1 MRKRTGILAAVMAA
15 AVGALIFQAGVMA
28 KGNGEKRIENGIFVG
43 DIDVSGMTREEAGAA
58 VHSYVDGLAD
68 VPLTLNAVGGNQVTV
83 TAGDMGIRWENED
96 VVDEA
101 AGLGKQGNIIRRYK
115 ELKDLERNNKK
126 FELEL
131 SFDKAALEKVLTEQ
145 CSQFDVEAQDASL
158 RRENGQFMI
167 EGGQTGEKV
176 DVAAS
181 AEQLEAFLAQDWD
194 KSAAEVDLVVAVD
207 EPRGSREDLEKV
219 KDVLGTFTTSYTS
232 SGADRSANVS
242 NGCSLINGTTVYP
255 GEEFSAYQA
264 VSPFSE
270 ENGYHMA
277 GSYLNGMVV
286 ESLGGGICQVS
297 TTLYNAVLLSEL
309 QVTERHNHSMEVSY
323 VQPSADAAIAESAGK
338 DFRFVNNL
346 EYPIY
351 IEGYTQDKHI
361 TFTIYG
367 VETRDP
373 GRTISF
379 ESEILSETK
388 PSSESVVADGKQ
400 PIGYVK
406 VQSVHVGRTAKL
418 WKITKENGT
427 EVSREEVN
435 SSSYKM
441 VPRTATV
448 GTATFD
454 PVAAQLI
461 QAAIATSDIDY
472 IKGVAAQLKAGDT
485 TLGGTVAPAVPG
497 LDGTVLPG
505 VVPGTEVPGVVPE
518 VPVVPDGGAAPVV
531 PEAGAAGDAA
541 APAQTDPAQPAQ

>member
-448 GTATFD
+448 GTATSD

-472 IKGVAAQLKAGDT
+472 IKGVAAQLKAGDK
-485 TLGGTVAPAVPG
+485 VQFVK
-497 LDGTVLPG
+497 
-505 VVPGTEVPGVVPE
+505 
-518 VPVVPDGGAAPVV
+518 VPV
-531 PEAGAAGDAA
+531 EY
-541 APAQTDPAQPAQ
+541 AQGLLLAQRSALKALSRINA

>member
-1 MRKRTGILAAVMAA
+1 MRKKTGILAAVMAV
-15 AVGALIFQAGVMA
+15 AVGVFVCQAVAAA

-58 VHSYVDGLAD
+58 VNSYVSGLAE
-68 VPLTLNAVGGNQVTV
+68 VPITLNAVGGNQVTV
-83 TAGDMGIRWENED
+83 TAGDMGIRWDNQD
-96 VVDEA
+96 VVEEA

-126 FELEL
+126 FELAL
-131 SFDKAALEKVLTEQ
+131 SFDKASLEKVLTEQ

-158 RRENGQFMI
+158 RRENGQFII
-167 EGGQTGEKV
+167 EGGQTGEKIE
-176 DVAAS
+176 VAS
-181 AEQLEAFLAQDWD
+181 VEQLEAFLAQDWN
-194 KSAAEVDLVVAVD
+194 KSAAEVDLAVAVD
-207 EPRGSREDLEKV
+207 EPRGNREDLEKV

-242 NGCSLINGTTVYP
+242 NGCSLINGATVYP

-270 ENGYHMA
+270 ENGYHLA

-351 IEGYTQDKHI
+351 IEGSTQDKHI

-388 PSSESVVADGKQ
+388 PSSEKVIADGKQ
-400 PIGYVK
+400 AIGYVK

-418 WKITKENGT
+418 WKVTKENGT

-435 SSSYKM
+435 SSSYQM

-448 GTATFD
+448 GTATAD

-461 QAAIATSDIDY
+461 QAAIATNDIDY

-485 TLGGTVAPAVPG
+485 TLGGTVPPAVPG
-497 LDGTVLPG
+497 VDGTILPG
-505 VVPGTEVPGVVPE
+505 VVPGTEVPVPGAVPE
-518 VPVVPDGGAAPVV
+518 VPVVPDGGAGVAVPDAGADAVAPVQ
-531 PEAGAAGDAA
+531 PE
-541 APAQTDPAQPAQ
+541 QPAQ

>member
-1 MRKRTGILAAVMAA
+1 MKKWMMALTGAMAVIA
-15 AVGALIFQAGVMA
+15 GAFVFQVVATA
-28 KGNGEKRIENGIFVG
+28 QGNGAEKMQSGIFVG
-43 DIDVSGMTREEAGAA
+43 AIDVSGMGKEEAEAA
-58 VHSYVDGLAD
+58 VHGYVDGLRE
-68 VPLTLNAVGGNQVTV
+68 VPVTLNAVGGNQVTV
-83 TAGDMGIRWENED
+83 TVGDMGIQWENPQVLD
-96 VVDEA
+96 DA
-101 AGLGKQGNIIRRYK
+101 FSLGKEGNIIKRYK
-115 ELKDLERNNKK
+115 ELRELERNTKRYDI
-126 FELEL
+126 EL
-131 SFDKAALEKVLTEQ
+131 SFDRAALTTLLTEQ
-145 CSQFDVEAQDASL
+145 CTQFDVQAEDASL
-158 RRENGQFMI
+158 RRENGQFII

-176 DVAAS
+176 DIEAS
-181 AEQLEAFLAQDWD
+181 VDALEAFLQDEW
-194 KSAAEVDLVVAVD
+194 KKEAATVDLVVAVD

-219 KDVLGTFTTSYTS
+219 KDVLGTFTTSYSS

-242 NGCSLINGTTVYP
+242 NGCALINGTTLYP
-255 GEEFSAYQA
+255 GEEFSAYEK
-264 VSPFSE
+264 VSPFTE
-270 ENGYHMA
+270 ENGYHLA

-309 QVTERHNHSMEVSY
+309 EVTERHNHSMEVSY

-338 DFRFVNNL
+338 DFKFVNNL

-351 IEGYTQDKHI
+351 IEGHTADKKI

-373 GRTISF
+373 ARSISF
-379 ESEILSETK
+379 ESEILSESK
-388 PSSESVVADGKQ
+388 PSSESVIADGGQ

-418 WKITKENGT
+418 WKVTKENGA

-448 GTATFD
+448 GTATSD

-461 QAAIATSDIDY
+461 QAAIATNDIDY

-485 TLGGTVAPAVPG
+485 TLGGTVPQQPVIPGMEGVLPDGTIPPVTVPDGTAPAVPE
-497 LDGTVLPG
+497 TP
-505 VVPGTEVPGVVPE
+505 
-518 VPVVPDGGAAPVV
+518 
-531 PEAGAAGDAA
+531 AA
-541 APAQTDPAQPAQ
+541 APETAPAQ

>member
-1 MRKRTGILAAVMAA
+1 MKKWTGILAAA
-15 AVGALIFQAGVMA
+15 AVSVVCAFLLQAGAVA
-28 KGNGEKRIENGIFVG
+28 KGNGDDRIQNGIFIG
-43 DIDVSGMTREEAGAA
+43 DIDVSGMGMEEASAA
-58 VHSYVDGLAD
+58 VQGYVDGLRQ
-68 VPLTLNAVGGNQVTV
+68 VNITMNAVGGNQITA
-83 TAGDMGIRWENED
+83 TAGDMGIRWENQD
-96 VVDEA
+96 VLQEA
-101 AGLGKQGNIIRRYK
+101 FGLGKQGNLIRRYK

-126 FELEL
+126 YDIELT
-131 SFDKAALEKVLTEQ
+131 FDKAALQTLLTEQ
-145 CSQFDVEAQDASL
+145 CPQYDVEAQDASL
-158 RRENGQFMI
+158 RRENGQFII

-176 DVAAS
+176 DIEASVA
-181 AEQLEAFLAQDWD
+181 ELEKFLADGWN
-194 KSAAEVDLVVAVD
+194 KEAAEVDLVVTVD
-207 EPRGSREDLEKV
+207 EPRGSREELEKV
-219 KDVLGTFTTSYTS
+219 KDVLGTFTTSYSS
-232 SGADRSANVS
+232 SGASRSANVS
-242 NGCSLINGTTVYP
+242 NGCELINGTTVYP
-255 GEEFSAYQA
+255 GEEFSAYGT
-264 VSPFSE
+264 VSPFTE
-270 ENGYHMA
+270 ENGYHLA

-351 IEGYTQDKHI
+351 IEGHTQDKKI

-367 VETRDP
+367 VETRAP

-388 PSSESVVADGKQ
+388 PSSESVIADGKQ

-418 WKITKENGT
+418 WKVTKENGT

-448 GTATFD
+448 GTATSD

-485 TLGGTVAPAVPG
+485 TLGGTVVPA
-497 LDGTVLPG
+497 
-505 VVPGTEVPGVVPE
+505 VPE
-518 VPVVPDGGAAPVV
+518 VPGIPVV
-531 PEAGAAGDAA
+531 PGADGTGVVPPAGTGEVVPPAVPEATGTEGAPAPGTADGTVA
-541 APAQTDPAQPAQ
+541 APAQ

>member
-1 MRKRTGILAAVMAA
+1 MKKWKVALAAVLAA
-15 AVGALIFQAGVMA
+15 GICAFALQAGAVA
-28 KGNGEKRIENGIFVG
+28 KGNGDAYIQNGIFIG
-43 DIDVSGMTREEAGAA
+43 DIDVSGMSMEEATAA
-58 VHSYVDGLAD
+58 VQGYVDGLRQ
-68 VPLTLNAVGGNQVTV
+68 VPITLNAVGGNQVTV
-83 TAGDMGIRWENED
+83 TAGDMGIQWKNQNVLE
-96 VVDEA
+96 EA
-101 AGLGKQGNIIRRYK
+101 FSLGKQGNIIRRYK
-115 ELKDLERNNKK
+115 ELKDLEKNTHKYD
-126 FELEL
+126 LEFT
-131 SFDKAALEKVLTEQ
+131 FDQAALQTVLTEQ
-145 CSQFDVEAQDASL
+145 CAQFDVEAEDASL
-158 RRENGQFMI
+158 RRENGQFII

-176 DVAAS
+176 DVEAS
-181 AEQLEAFLAQDWD
+181 AAELEAFLTDGWNKA
-194 KSAAEVDLVVAVD
+194 AAEVDLVVAVD

-219 KDVLGTFTTSYTS
+219 KDVLGTFTTSYSS

-242 NGCSLINGTTVYP
+242 NGCSLINGTTIYP
-255 GEEFSAYQA
+255 GEEFSAYEK
-264 VSPFSE
+264 VSPFTE
-270 ENGYHMA
+270 ENGYHLA

-309 QVTERHNHSMEVSY
+309 EVTERHNHSMEVSY

-351 IEGYTQDKHI
+351 IEGHTEDKKI

-373 GRTISF
+373 ARSISF

-388 PSSESVVADGKQ
+388 PSSESVIADGKQ

-406 VQSVHVGRTAKL
+406 VQSVHVGRSAKL

-448 GTATFD
+448 GTATSD

-461 QAAIATSDIDY
+461 QAAIATNDIDY
-472 IKGVAAQLKAGDT
+472 VKGVAAQLKAGDT
-485 TLGGTVAPAVPG
+485 TLGGTVVPSVPG
-497 LDGTVLPG
+497 IPGVDGTVLPDG
-505 VVPGTEVPGVVPE
+505 TVVPTVPEAPVAPPAEGTGGGETAVPE
-518 VPVVPDGGAAPVV
+518 VPAGGETVP
-531 PEAGAAGDAA
+531 
-541 APAQTDPAQPAQ
+541 PAQ